1 MIVKL
6 AFRNL
11 IRLPW
16 RTILYFAVVF
26 FIVVTMTASI
36 FVYGACLDAKDAL
49 DENYIFVA
57 SLVGRDKTSLS
68 LSDISYCLDADD
80 VLAFNVTVSEAE
92 GVLPGGETMFQLP
105 STTDRGEPVAVWQ
118 EKFGCHLL
126 AVENLSLTY
135 PFFSGECTIREGTG
149 LTADG
154 YSGERAEIVIPW
166 WLADRYGIAVGD
178 MVVRRYYSHDY
189 SWNVYLRTEVVGIY
203 EASAHTAEDTS
214 YPAYISLAT
223 AEFDYGKAFSNV
235 TTSPSSITIDR
246 AGFVLKNRE
255 AFEGF
260 VAQAKENGLD
270 FKKANLVYNN
280 STYDVL
286 SSELDNVNRI
296 ALLVC
301 GVVLL
306 VGVGVLV
313 FFTVYLCNSRK
324 QERALLRALG
334 MAKHKIHAMFTLEI
348 VILLVISAGLGFGAG
363 RLAADGVCRFVND
376 TVLARASAS
385 EEIRRLDSSLDFDS
399 TMPLERN
406 MRIEIS
412 ISDTKVSMIDV
423 DVNYIKA
430 PREDE
435 LGISRHTYY
444 AVGETLTFE
453 SPREPFGVVG
463 LTDIGAVKTSISYEE
478 VMALPNYFEG
488 IIYAYVSKDSPY
500 VPDEETGRR
509 ILVLTSD
516 GKNSFVYLAG
526 QRLSETDSVR
536 SKYVVVIG
544 TYEDNEYCSGDDVL
558 IRMEDYHQIFLKF
571 SITDESFYFE
581 RIGTVVKKGG
591 DDGDS

>member
-1 MIVKL
+1 M
-6 AFRNL
+6 
-11 IRLPW
+11 
-16 RTILYFAVVF
+16 
-26 FIVVTMTASI
+26 
-36 FVYGACLDAKDAL
+36 
-49 DENYIFVA
+49 
-57 SLVGRDKTSLS
+57 
-68 LSDISYCLDADD
+68 
-80 VLAFNVTVSEAE
+80 
-92 GVLPGGETMFQLP
+92 
-105 STTDRGEPVAVWQ
+105 
-118 EKFGCHLL
+118 
-126 AVENLSLTY
+126 
-135 PFFSGECTIREGTG
+135 
-149 LTADG
+149 
-154 YSGERAEIVIPW
+154 
-166 WLADRYGIAVGD
+166 
-178 MVVRRYYSHDY
+178 
-189 SWNVYLRTEVVGIY
+189 
-203 EASAHTAEDTS
+203 
-214 YPAYISLAT
+214 
-223 AEFDYGKAFSNV
+223 
-235 TTSPSSITIDR
+235 
-246 AGFVLKNRE
+246 
-255 AFEGF
+255 
-260 VAQAKENGLD
+260 
-270 FKKANLVYNN
+270 
-280 STYDVL
+280 L